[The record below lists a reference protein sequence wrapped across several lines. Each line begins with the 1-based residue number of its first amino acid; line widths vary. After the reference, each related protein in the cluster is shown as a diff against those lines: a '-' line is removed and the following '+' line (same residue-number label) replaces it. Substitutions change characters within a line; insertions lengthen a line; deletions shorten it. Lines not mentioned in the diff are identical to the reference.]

1 MAQHLREDHAAGEL
15 IAPFNVRSCE
25 RGKQGHRGAQ
35 KRTAQ
40 FLAITFNFTLN
51 YADFCIKSH

>member
-1 MAQHLREDHAAGEL
+1 MLEAAREGNKA
-15 IAPFNVRSCE
+15 IS
-25 RGKQGHRGAQ
+25 GAQ
-35 KRTAQ
+35 KRTPR